1 MWVWNDV
8 VSKLWQILIVFFLDE
23 HRIEGII
30 YVCMCSLI
38 SACWCPVLEA
48 LQHEIWNMCH
58 EQGHLTEWDFTKNN
72 EVFKWNILVFIWGG
86 GVCQNA
92 VIFQHLEA
100 SLPSNPGSN
109 KLQLSQR
116 AQKQMLMSS
125 SLAQDM
131 AWKNECAEDTGT
143 QWKIYPILN
152 LDYSHIDVIVMKCYQ

>member
-8 VSKLWQILIVFFLDE
+8 VSKLWQILIFFFFGWTQNWRHHLCL
-23 HRIEGII
+23 
-30 YVCMCSLI
+30 YVQSHQCLLMSSLR
-38 SACWCPVLEA
+38 A

-72 EVFKWNILVFIWGG
+72 EVFKWNILVFIGGG

-131 AWKNECAEDTGT
+131 AWRNECAEDTGT

>member
-1 MWVWNDV
+1 M
-8 VSKLWQILIVFFLDE
+8 
-23 HRIEGII
+23 EGII
-30 YVCMCSLI
+30 YVCIYSLI

-48 LQHEIWNMCH
+48 LQHETWNICH
-58 EQGHLTEWDFTKNN
+58 EQGHLTEWDFAKNN
-72 EVFKWNILVFIWGG
+72 EVFKWNIFVFIGGG

-109 KLQLSQR
+109 KLKLSQR

-125 SLAQDM
+125 SLAQDT
-131 AWKNECAEDTGT
+131 AWRNECAEDTGT

-152 LDYSHIDVIVMKCYQ
+152 LDYSHIDVIVMKASQ